1 MIGND
6 IIDLRAAAVES
17 RIHRK
22 GFLEKLFLPGEIRAI
37 REAASPAT
45 TTWLLWSCK
54 EAVYKIVH
62 RNTRER
68 KYAPQQFSCSI
79 EQEQVY
85 GKVTGTVLHNHQIYY
100 YQALVANDHIH
111 TCAAADYSLLRE
123 IVVFTNQQVA
133 GNYTG
138 FIQQVLSAKE
148 LFYKDEMGI
157 PYILHREDGR
167 CLPVSVSHHGTW
179 CGIVKLKEA

>member
-22 GFLEKLFLPGEIRAI
+22 GFLEKLFLPGEIRMI
-37 REAASPAT
+37 REAASPLMA
-45 TTWLLWSCK
+45 TWLLWSCK

-68 KYAPQQFSCSI
+68 KFAPQQFSCQV
-79 EQEQVY
+79 EQEHVP
-85 GKVTGTVLHNHQIYY
+85 GKMTGTVLHDDHTYY
-100 YQALVANDHIH
+100 YQSLVTDNYIH
-111 TCAAADYSLLRE
+111 TCAATNYSLLGE
-123 IVVFTNQQVA
+123 TLAFTDEHTT

-138 FIQQVLSAKE
+138 FMQQVLSAKE
-148 LFYKDEMGI
+148 SFYKDEMGI

-167 CLPVSVSHHGTW
+167 CLPVSVSHHGAY
-179 CGIVKLKEA
+179 CGIAKLKEA